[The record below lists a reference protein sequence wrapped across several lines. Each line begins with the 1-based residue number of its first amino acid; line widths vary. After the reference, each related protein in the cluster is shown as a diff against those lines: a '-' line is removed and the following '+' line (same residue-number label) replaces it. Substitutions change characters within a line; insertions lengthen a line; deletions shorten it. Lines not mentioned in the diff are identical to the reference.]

1 MRQIRIAF
9 FAGLAVFFVGAGLL
23 ALALSL
29 GQAGE
34 GASRTLESVLA
45 LAALLL
51 ASGGGFLALCAGPV
65 LLAALL
71 TAPRA
76 AKEEGSR
83 QKSVASSQ

>member
-9 FAGLAVFFVGAGLL
+9 FAGLAGFAVGAGLL

-29 GQAGE
+29 GQPGE
-34 GASRTLESVLA
+34 GASRVLQNVLA

-65 LLAALL
+65 LLAAFL

-76 AKEEGSR
+76 AKEESSR
-83 QKSVASSQ
+83 Q

>member
-9 FAGLAVFFVGAGLL
+9 IAGLAGFTVGAGLL

-29 GQAGE
+29 GQPGAG
-34 GASRTLESVLA
+34 AARVLENVLA

-65 LLAALL
+65 LLAAFL
-71 TAPRA
+71 TAP
-76 AKEEGSR
+76 KK
-83 QKSVASSQ
+83 Q

>member
-29 GQAGE
+29 GQADE

-71 TAPRA
+71 TAPKKQEADGR
-76 AKEEGSR
+76 GRR
-83 QKSVASSQ
+83 QEQ

>member
-1 MRQIRIAF
+1 VAEGLRQIRIAF

-29 GQAGE
+29 GQAGA
-34 GASRTLESVLA
+34 GASRTLESILA

-76 AKEEGSR
+76 AKEEGR
-83 QKSVASSQ
+83 R